1 MLNETKFDALSII
14 LLKGIS
20 NDNHEEWRLWSIFNK
35 QIEKSKILRGF
46 FSSKKKKRFF
56 LHRFP
61 QLLTTLQKE
70 DSIFFKNFDALRL
83 LSL

>member
-20 NDNHEEWRLWSIFNK
+20 NDNHEEWRLLSIFNK
-35 QIEKSKILRGF
+35 QIEKSEILRGF
-46 FSSKKKKRFF
+46 YKKKKKKRFF

-61 QLLTTLQKE
+61 QLLTTLQK
-70 DSIFFKNFDALRL
+70 
-83 LSL
+83 